1 MCSGRTAANERWPLT
16 RLQHHDPLN
25 IDHEIRHM
33 EMLGIARCK
42 GRSSLSHAI
51 IVSTA
56 PGMEPWLDQ
65 CLKSLRP
72 VTGIPVIIYRNTL
85 GTGEGESLRQA
96 ALYTQYDE
104 VIFLHD
110 TMELL
115 DPRLIDYCF
124 TEHAGKS
131 IGFMG
136 GLDFGMN
143 SGKFK
148 PAVLR
153 QMRET
158 VLRVP
163 KDKQESADMELAF
176 GAEYQR
182 YEPEAFV
189 MPTRCWT
196 GRSLSDDPLHGQS
209 FEPGHGQDERLMKN
223 AACVVMTTINPPTPA
238 VLGYIAIPSV
248 DVIIVADR
256 KTPEAAY
263 DGLDC
268 AFLSLARQRSM
279 APAFDAIL
287 PHDHYARKNMGYLYA
302 IRAGCSVIVESDD
315 DNIRII
321 QGLADG
327 DPDVDAIF
335 RLTSRDSLGPLTFE
349 RSKACYKV
357 GPTAACPVNTQNTV
371 WRDRRDFHLL

>member
-1 MCSGRTAANERWPLT
+1 MPVTAAVASISDL
-16 RLQHHDPLN
+16 
-25 IDHEIRHM
+25 
-33 EMLGIARCK
+33 LGLARFK
-42 GRSSLSHAI
+42 EKSLVSHAI

-85 GTGEGESLRQA
+85 GTCEGESLRQA

-124 TEHAGKS
+124 NEHAGKS

-158 VLRVP
+158 VLRTSRTRPTWSSASARSISDTNP
-163 KDKQESADMELAF
+163 KHLSC
-176 GAEYQR
+176 
-182 YEPEAFV
+182 
-189 MPTRCWT
+189 PTRWWI
-196 GRSLSDDPLHGQS
+196 GRSSSDGS
-209 FEPGHGQDERLMKN
+209 
-223 AACVVMTTINPPTPA
+223 
-238 VLGYIAIPSV
+238 
-248 DVIIVADR
+248 
-256 KTPEAAY
+256 
-263 DGLDC
+263 
-268 AFLSLARQRSM
+268 
-279 APAFDAIL
+279 
-287 PHDHYARKNMGYLYA
+287 
-302 IRAGCSVIVESDD
+302 AG
-315 DNIRII
+315 
-321 QGLADG
+321 
-327 DPDVDAIF
+327 
-335 RLTSRDSLGPLTFE
+335 
-349 RSKACYKV
+349 
-357 GPTAACPVNTQNTV
+357 
-371 WRDRRDFHLL
+371 